1 MKNNQ
6 TVYTYSSTNKFGLY
20 RNIFI
25 IFIVLLLL
33 SIVLTGCMPNAEN
46 YPPEDPAGFFS
57 GIWHGWIAPFSL
69 FFSFFGDGGIY
80 AVNNTGFPYDFGF
93 YMAII
98 SGFGGLSFSRNRFR
112 RSTTYYSNMDSSQQS
127 FKYDNEV

>member
-1 MKNNQ
+1 MKNRQ
-6 TVYTYSSTNKFGLY
+6 TVYNVNSTNKLAFY

-25 IFIVLLLL
+25 VFIVLLLL
-33 SIVLTGCMPNAEN
+33 SVFLTGCMPNAEN
-46 YPPEDPAGFFS
+46 YTPENPAGFFT

-98 SGFGGLSFSRNRFR
+98 SGFGGLSFSRRRFNIS
-112 RSTTYYSNMDSSQQS
+112 STNYTTNNQTQ

>member
-1 MKNNQ
+1 MKNSQ
-6 TVYTYSSTNKFGLY
+6 TVYTFNSTSKFAFY

-25 IFIVLLLL
+25 VFVVLLLL
-33 SIVLTGCMPNAEN
+33 SVFLTGCMPNITN

-93 YMAII
+93 YIAIV
-98 SGFGGLSFSRNRFR
+98 SGFGGLSFSRKKYRY
-112 RSTTYYSNMDSSQQS
+112 SSPTYTQQTY
-127 FKYDNEV
+127 KYDNEV